1 MQGDAAWL
9 SRKSKDL
16 MEYENFFG
24 RTEKNKLDAEN
35 LDMKLVLTIAIFYLH
50 QFHNIL
56 EYHGVFKLSVLGE
69 TWRQMSEQAQNVY
82 RFHSVVK
89 SW

>member
-1 MQGDAAWL
+1 
-9 SRKSKDL
+9 
-16 MEYENFFG
+16 
-24 RTEKNKLDAEN
+24 
-35 LDMKLVLTIAIFYLH
+35 MKLVLTIAVFYLH
-50 QFHNIL
+50 QFHNTL